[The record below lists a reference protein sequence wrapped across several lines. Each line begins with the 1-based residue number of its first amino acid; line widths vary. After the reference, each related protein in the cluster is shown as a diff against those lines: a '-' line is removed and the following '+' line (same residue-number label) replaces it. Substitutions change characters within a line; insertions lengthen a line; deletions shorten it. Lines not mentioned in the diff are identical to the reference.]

1 VIMRK
6 LVATFLRKLS
16 KLADWL
22 DPQPTATIQGGGGTG
37 PRQ

>member
-1 VIMRK
+1 MRAR
-6 LVATFLRKLS
+6 LATLIR

-22 DPQPTATIQGGGGTG
+22 DPQPTATTQGGGGTG